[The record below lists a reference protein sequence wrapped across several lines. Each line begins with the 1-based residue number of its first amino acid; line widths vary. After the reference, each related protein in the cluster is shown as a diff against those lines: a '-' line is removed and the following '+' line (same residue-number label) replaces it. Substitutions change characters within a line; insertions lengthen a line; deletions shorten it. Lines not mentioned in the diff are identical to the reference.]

1 MIFFLRHK
9 QHPRPCES
17 LLLILCFLCFAISC
31 EGQNQNQI
39 LSRRPLPPYSREIA
53 KIGPYVLKEDFL
65 RFRLSLELDGP
76 TPFFQDE
83 KGKGFEQNDF
93 VKDSL
98 NRILEKLIEDYLIL
112 AYGEKHNFVISE
124 EELQIQFEKKKA
136 FFDQKEF
143 ETLLHD
149 KNIPYRRWKELQENE
164 IRLQY
169 ILEKAFSK
177 DIIVSPEDIRNY
189 YFSNR
194 KEFEVPERV
203 RVRHIVTDSQEK
215 AVDLLKRLERGEN
228 FAKLAVN
235 HSLSPDRRYG
245 GDLGYFSRGTFPKEF
260 DEICFLL
267 EKGEISPIVRSDYGY
282 HIFKLIDKKPLGI
295 KPLSQVMASL
305 YRELFQKKV
314 REEYDQLMKKA
325 KQEISVE
332 IQEENLRNF
341 VL

>member
-1 MIFFLRHK
+1 MAL
-9 QHPRPCES
+9 
-17 LLLILCFLCFAISC
+17 ISC
-31 EGQNQNQI
+31 EGPQNQNQI
-39 LSRRPLPPYSREIA
+39 IYRKPLPLYSREVA
-53 KIGPYVLKEDFL
+53 KIGPYVLKEDLL

-76 TPFFQDE
+76 KPFPQDQKE
-83 KGKGFEQNDF
+83 RAFEQNDF

-98 NRILEKLIEDYLIL
+98 NRVLEKLIEDYLIL
-112 AYGEKHNFVISE
+112 AYGDKYGFLIPE
-124 EELQIQFEKKKA
+124 EELQIRLEKKKV
-136 FFDQKEF
+136 FFDQKEL

-149 KNIPYRRWKELQENE
+149 KNIPYRKWKELQENE

-169 ILEKAFSK
+169 VLEKALSK
-177 DIIVSPEDIRNY
+177 NITVAPEEIRNY

-203 RVRHIVTDSQEK
+203 RVRHIVTDSYEK
-215 AVDLLKRLERGEN
+215 AGDLLKRLEKGEN

-260 DEICFLL
+260 DETCFLL
-267 EKGEISPIVRSDYGY
+267 EKGELSSVVKSDYGY
-282 HIFKLIDKKPLGI
+282 HLFKLIDKKPSGI
-295 KPLSQVMASL
+295 KPLSQVTAFL

-314 REEYDQLMKKA
+314 KEEYDRLIKKA
-325 KQEISVE
+325 REEIPVE
-332 IQEENLRNF
+332 IQEEHLRNF